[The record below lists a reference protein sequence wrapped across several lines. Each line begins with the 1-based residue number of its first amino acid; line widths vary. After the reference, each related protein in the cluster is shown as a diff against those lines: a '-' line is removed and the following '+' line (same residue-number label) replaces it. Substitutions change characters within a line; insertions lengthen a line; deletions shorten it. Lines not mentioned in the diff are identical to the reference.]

1 MFTWTQKPIVFSYLK
16 FITFSFFWKK
26 KINFKISSENFVD
39 RRAMKIKTRNNTSG
53 WSHTHTHTE
62 LKNIKWK
69 VTIRFFS
76 YLMDKNSKWF
86 EWLDLLLLFLLLIII
101 IIIKHIPLCILGFQK
116 QENQKKKKKILV
128 ALRVYCVLCVLNT
141 FFFSILV
148 LFHIYEKKTSGG
160 SMETRKCQIRSQCK
174 RAGVSCPYPTLLLMF
189 LSSTTTTI
197 LSIVVFKRLWS
208 STTTTTTTL
217 SSYFQRTDRTTNLNN
232 QSNDDH
238 QEA

>member
-116 QENQKKKKKILV
+116 QENQKKKKNTCCF
-128 ALRVYCVLCVLNT
+128 ACVLCVVCFEHIFFLN
-141 FFFSILV
+141 SRAIPY
-148 LFHIYEKKTSGG
+148 IWKKTSGG